1 MMKLT
6 DNWDELSSD
15 EKFET
20 RFESYR
26 SPENIEFV
34 DEEAEEDYKKAVDRL
49 KDVIELREP
58 DRVPI
63 VPNMGFYPAEYAGI
77 TAEEAMYDYDK
88 LGMAWEKF
96 NKDFNFDFLVSTTM
110 IGPGPV
116 FETLDYQLYRW
127 PGHGTDPD
135 TSYQCVEDEYMKA
148 DEYDEL
154 IADPSGFWMRKYLP
168 RIFGSLTPWSQLAPF
183 TDLVELPF
191 VGFSMFPVGMPDVQE
206 SFEKYMEAGKQAFE
220 WMQAISEIDG
230 RVSATY
236 GRPGFIGGVTKAPF
250 DVLSDT
256 LRGTQPLMID
266 MFRRPEKILEAM
278 EQIVPIMVETGVRA
292 ATANNSPMVFIPLH
306 KGADSFMSREQ
317 FQKFYWPTLKKVLLG
332 LIEEGCV
339 PFLFVEGAYN
349 KRLDLIADPDLPEER
364 IYWLFDKTDMVE
376 AKKHLGGKAAIG
388 GNVSASLIK
397 TGTPEDVKDYVKNL
411 IDDVA
416 DGGGFILSTGV
427 VVDDAEPENMQAIIE
442 AGREYGVY

>member
-1 MMKLT
+1 MSLT
-6 DNWDELSSD
+6 DNWSELNPD
-15 EKFET
+15 EKFEA
-20 RFESYR
+20 RFESFKN
-26 SPENIEFV
+26 PEDIDFV
-34 DEEAEEDYKKAVDRL
+34 DEETEKKYKQAVQRL
-49 KDVIELREP
+49 KDAIELNEP

-63 VPNMGFYPAEYAGI
+63 APNIGFYPTEYAGI

-88 LGMAWEKF
+88 LAMAWEKF
-96 NKDFNFDFLVSTTM
+96 NKDFDFDFLATSTM
-110 IGPGPV
+110 IGPGAV

-127 PGHGTDPD
+127 PGHGTDEN

-148 DEYDEL
+148 DEYDAL
-154 IADPSGFWMRKYLP
+154 IADPSGFWMRDYLP
-168 RIFGSLTPWSQLAPF
+168 RIFGSLAPWSQLPPF

-191 VGFSMFPVGMPDVQE
+191 VGFSMFPIGLPDVQE
-206 SFEKYMEAGKQAFE
+206 SFEKYLEAGRQALE
-220 WMQAISEIDG
+220 WIQAVGEIDG
-230 RVSATY
+230 KASAVQ
-236 GRPGFIGGVTKAPF
+236 GLPGFMGGVTKAPF

-278 EQIVPIMVETGVRA
+278 EQIVPIMIETGVRG
-292 ATANNSPMVFIPLH
+292 ATANNNPMVFIPLH

-317 FQKFYWPTLKKVLLG
+317 FLKFYWPTLKKVIIG
-332 LIEEGCV
+332 LVEEGCV

-349 KRLDLIADPDLPEER
+349 ERLDLIADPELPEGR
-364 IYWLFDKTDMVE
+364 TYWLFDKTDMVE
-376 AKKHLGGKAAIG
+376 AKKHLSGKAAIG

-397 TGTPEDVKDYVKNL
+397 TGTSEEVKDYVKNL

-427 VVDDAEPENMQAIIE
+427 VVDDAEAENLKAMIE